1 LTTVATI
8 GDQAGKYIMREIDW
22 QSAEQYF
29 RWSGHLLDGVDTLLS
44 HQEHWFWI
52 PAGELLTKSYVL
64 LAKHQL
70 VRHGQTKDFAESYLL
85 NHSIDDLCGPNSEPW
100 KDAHSIFTDMQSKA
114 DPDDPVLAYNFN
126 LHFSTLVRLH
136 SKDYEWDMIW
146 HGGRILFPQPKIT
159 VNILHHLLKEYRDR

>member
-1 LTTVATI
+1 
-8 GDQAGKYIMREIDW
+8 MREIDW

-52 PAGELLTKSYVL
+52 PAGELLTKAYVL